1 MSSPAPCHWV
11 DSRAALRRANL
22 NANLNMNANLNAKL
36 NAKLNE
42 KRPGRGSFL
51 KVSVAGNSDPARA
64 VVSGISDY

>member
-11 DSRAALRRANL
+11 GSRAALRRANL
-22 NANLNMNANLNAKL
+22 NANLNMNANL